1 MGITSGARRSGR
13 SAPLGRGEEIRMIR
27 APRAAWL
34 LTHALALFFLLG
46 AGAARALETG
56 DAAPAFSAPRL
67 GAEGSISLDEHLG
80 KVIYLDFWASWCPPC
95 VTAMPVLDELRRE
108 FGARGFEI
116 VAVNVDRDPEQAIR
130 FLSSRPVGYASAS
143 DPAGELPKRFGIAT
157 MPTSFVIDR
166 SGIVRH
172 VHEGFRRSDAA
183 RIRDEI
189 RALVAEGE

>member
-1 MGITSGARRSGR
+1 
-13 SAPLGRGEEIRMIR
+13 MIR
-27 APRAAWL
+27 TPRAIAL
-34 LTHALALFFLLG
+34 LPALLALLV
-46 AGAARALETG
+46 AGAARSLESG
-56 DAAPAFSAPRL
+56 DVVPAFRLPLL
-67 GAEGSISLDEHLG
+67 GAEGSVSLEEQRG

-108 FGARGFEI
+108 FGPRGFEV
-116 VAVNVDRDPEQAIR
+116 VAVNVDRDPEKARR
-130 FLSSRPVGYASAS
+130 FLESRRVGYASAS
-143 DPAGELPKRFGIAT
+143 DPVGELPKRFEIAT

-189 RALVAEGE
+189 RALVSEGE

>member
-1 MGITSGARRSGR
+1 
-13 SAPLGRGEEIRMIR
+13 MIR
-27 APRAAWL
+27 TPRAIAL
-34 LTHALALFFLLG
+34 LPALLLLLV
-46 AGAARALETG
+46 AGAARSLESG
-56 DAAPAFSAPRL
+56 DVVPAFRLPLL
-67 GAEGSISLDEHLG
+67 GAEGSVSLDEQRG

-108 FGARGFEI
+108 FGPRGFEV
-116 VAVNVDRDPEQAIR
+116 VAVNVDRDPEKARR
-130 FLSSRPVGYASAS
+130 FLESHRVGYASAS
-143 DPAGELPKRFGIAT
+143 DPVGELPKRFEIAT

-189 RALVAEGE
+189 RALVSEGE